1 VSDIEIYIRPLI
13 EKDAYTSFKWRNKS
27 KIWKL
32 TGSSPN
38 IKITPKIEFDWV
50 RKVLNKKDEM
60 RFAICIKEKNE
71 YIGNVQLTKIKNY
84 KAEFH
89 IFIGE
94 EKYWNKGIG
103 SIATLLLI
111 DYVKKNM
118 NLNQIYLYVD
128 KENIAAYKVYKKCG
142 FSTVKKNKDFFM
154 VYNIK

>member
-1 VSDIEIYIRPLI
+1 MSDVDIYIRPLT
-13 EKDAYTSFKWRNKS
+13 EKDAYTSFKWRNKP

-38 IKITPKIEFDWV
+38 IKITPKIEFDWIS
-50 RKVLNKKDEM
+50 KVLNKKDEM

-103 SIATLLLI
+103 SFATLLLI

-128 KENIAAYKVYKKCG
+128 KENIAAYNVYKKCG
-142 FSTVKKNKDFFM
+142 FRTVKKNKDFFM